1 MFKIALLHFKRDLNL
16 KFQVRDLKTFL
27 VIR

>member
-1 MFKIALLHFKRDLNL
+1 MFKIALLHFKRDLNPR
-16 KFQVRDLKTFL
+16 FQVRDLKTFL